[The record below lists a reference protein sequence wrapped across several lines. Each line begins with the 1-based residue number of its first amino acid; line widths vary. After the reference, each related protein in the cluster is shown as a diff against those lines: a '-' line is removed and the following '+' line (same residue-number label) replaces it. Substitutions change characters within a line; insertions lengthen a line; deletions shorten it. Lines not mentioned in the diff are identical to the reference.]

1 MERSALAPIGGILRR
16 LSTEELE
23 QICGVDRSDPD
34 VVSAAGREVV
44 DPILETLR
52 TSTKREA
59 GAQIRELLQSAEKL
73 EAVAGLAR
81 FRPHYWSGFLAE
93 LRELDVSKRTVRD
106 LEAQIRSLSEAGDK
120 LEISAYSSHL
130 PKGFEPAPGY
140 FVNTDGVYRERGDET
155 PERICVHHLA
165 VRAVVVDRDSGE
177 REAGIVWPRGSAF
190 VPLKDLG
197 STPALCAALGGAGAV
212 VHAENARSVARY
224 LSESIWNSKELPIVR
239 TSTRLGWIGTSF
251 LLGDRHVGDQ
261 GLRIEYSGPD
271 ELRDATSRK
280 GTKRHWIEAV
290 EQVAHRDAAWIAV
303 YASVASPLLQFFGLT
318 QGYVVD
324 FSGATSRGKTTILRL
339 AASVWGRPDQSGLLR
354 SWDATV
360 NWIEA
365 YASQLRHLP
374 VLLDDT
380 KQAKRKSQIAGV
392 LYSHAYGQSKGRARP
407 GRGARSVDTRDAVR
421 WLSVLIS
428 TGEAR
433 ITSYSEDEG
442 ARARCLCWEGA
453 PLGSGSEAWT
463 LTEALSEHY
472 GHLGRSVI
480 ENLQGR
486 PEVWRKRF
494 GELRSAWRTDLE
506 ARGGAV
512 AGRLGE
518 LLAVLE
524 IASELCRECGLR
536 DAPRSPLEAAT
547 EYALAGARDAERA
560 LLSLDD
566 LRSHLLSR
574 PSQIH
579 GLADA
584 DEYRRSPREWLG
596 KVDREGRL
604 CVVTTYAREW
614 LTAHGHDAQAAF
626 SRWENA
632 RAADLNRKLQL
643 GGHVVTMIRL
653 CDPLEKA

>member
-1 MERSALAPIGGILRR
+1 MRR
-16 LSTEELE
+16 LTTEELE
-23 QICGVDRSDPD
+23 KICGVDRSSPEYLTD
-34 VVSAAGREVV
+34 AGRTVI
-44 DPILETLR
+44 DPLLEELR
-52 TSTKREA
+52 SASKREA
-59 GAQIRELLQSAEKL
+59 GALLRALLQDGERL
-73 EAVAGLAR
+73 EALAGLAR
-81 FRPHYWSGFLAE
+81 FRPHYWSGSLAE
-93 LRELDVSKRTVRD
+93 IRELDVSSRTVRD
-106 LEAQIRSLSEAGDK
+106 LEATIRRLCDAGDR
-120 LEISAYSSHL
+120 LEIPDYSHGL
-130 PKGFEPAPGY
+130 PKGFEPAEGY
-140 FVNTDGVYRERGDET
+140 TVNDSGVYRARGEDQ

-165 VRAVVVDRDSGE
+165 VKSIVVDRDSGE
-177 REAGIVWPRGSAF
+177 RQAAIVWPRGSAY
-190 VPLKDLG
+190 VPLADLG

-212 VHAENARSVARY
+212 VHAQNARSVARY
-224 LSESIWNSKELPIVR
+224 LSESIWTSGSSLPIVR
-239 TSTRLGWIGTSF
+239 TSSRLGWIGTSF

-271 ELRDATSRK
+271 ELRDATSRA
-280 GTKRHWIEAV
+280 GTERRWIAAV
-290 EQVAHRDAAWIAV
+290 EQVAHRDAAWIAI
-303 YASVASPLLQFFGLT
+303 YASVGSPLLQWFGLT

-354 SWDATV
+354 SWDATT

-365 YASQLRHLP
+365 YASQLQSLP

-407 GRGARSVDTRDAVR
+407 GRGARSVDTRDALR
-421 WLSVLIS
+421 WLSILIS

-453 PLGSGSEAWT
+453 PLGSGEEAWR
-463 LTEALSEHY
+463 LTDELSEHY
-472 GHLGRSVI
+472 GHLGRAVI

-494 GELRSAWRTDLE
+494 RELQASWRADLQS
-506 ARGGAV
+506 RGGAV
-512 AGRLGE
+512 AGRLGT

-524 IASELCRECGLR
+524 TASELCRECGLR
-536 DAPRSPLEAAT
+536 DAPRSPLDAAA

-574 PSQIH
+574 PSQIY

-584 DEYRRSPREWLG
+584 EEFRRSPREWLG

-604 CVVTTYAREW
+604 CIVTTYAREW

-632 RAADLNRKLQL
+632 GAADLNRKLQL

-653 CDPLEKA
+653 CDPLETA